1 MSNHPEYVL
10 NRNKTHISLTGKV
23 IRFEKGI
30 PRPVPPDLVREVVG
44 FGAERV
50 EGEQGEGFEDEERV
64 KPQEPQG
71 TERDELILAAIEE
84 LVTDNNSDDFGAS
97 NAPKAAAIA
106 RVSGLKVDA
115 KERDR
120 AWMLYQ
126 ARKSAEE

>member
-1 MSNHPEYVL
+1 MTAPAEYVL

-23 IRFEKGI
+23 IRFEKG
-30 PRPVPPDLVREVVG
+30 VPTRVPADLVREVVA

-50 EGEQGEGFEDEERV
+50 DGSNGEAFEDEEAL
-64 KPQEPQG
+64 PPAEPQG
-71 TERDELILAAIEE
+71 LERDELILAAIEE
-84 LVTDNNSDDFGAS
+84 LVAKNDSDDFGAN
-97 NAPKAAAIA
+97 NAPKPSALSK
-106 RVSGLKVDA
+106 VTGLKVDN